1 MKNEAKELQ
10 TKNQPEQLDETNTKT
25 DEIIAAGARVYA
37 QTEQAVS
44 QAYDKTAKVVGETY
58 EQAKTFG
65 RENPERT
72 ALIAFGVGVGV
83 GLLVGT
89 RRSRSG
95 RIVQPLIDAAYDV
108 ASALVR

>member
-1 MKNEAKELQ
+1 MTVKKNIYCSLWLFMLLIVQGNGSAL
-10 TKNQPEQLDETNTKT
+10 
-25 DEIIAAGARVYA
+25 YA
-37 QTEQAVS
+37 Q
-44 QAYDKTAKVVGETY
+44 VVERNQNSDSLRMVELY

-108 ASALVR
+108 TSALVR